1 MLDPHLIEL
10 LASELGTYP
19 GLIEKDWHVVRAI
32 SVLAAL
38 EHDDAIP
45 VFSGGTSLSKG
56 WGLIKRFSEDIDF
69 KVALPTLESRSKER
83 ARRKAYRHQILVALA
98 SADFDLKGE
107 VLKRNEDN
115 FFSADFTFNSLFTSA
130 RGLRPHLRIEMTFTA
145 ATLPPIARSI
155 QSLLS
160 QAQQQAPE
168 VPAFLCIDP
177 IETAADKM
185 SALAWRV
192 CARERGIARDDPT
205 IIRHLHDLAALANH
219 IENASA
225 FQKLVYKAVETDADR
240 GGGIAPIA
248 TTDRFARMLER
259 LHQEKFWSEDY
270 DIYVR
275 GVSFA
280 RPDERITFDQAL
292 VIVEKLIVQ
301 EFRGPLGEMRLGWFL
316 SGNMFAEKADGI
328 CNGDAGQCAVVVKP
342 TRI

>member
-69 KVALPTLESRSKER
+69 KVALPALESRSKER

-145 ATLPPIARSI
+145 ATLPLDLP
-155 QSLLS
+155 LLWVH
-160 QAQQQAPE
+160 P
-168 VPAFLCIDP
+168 
-177 IETAADKM
+177 
-185 SALAWRV
+185 
-192 CARERGIARDDPT
+192 
-205 IIRHLHDLAALANH
+205 
-219 IENASA
+219 
-225 FQKLVYKAVETDADR
+225 
-240 GGGIAPIA
+240 
-248 TTDRFARMLER
+248 
-259 LHQEKFWSEDY
+259 
-270 DIYVR
+270 
-275 GVSFA
+275 
-280 RPDERITFDQAL
+280 
-292 VIVEKLIVQ
+292 
-301 EFRGPLGEMRLGWFL
+301 
-316 SGNMFAEKADGI
+316 
-328 CNGDAGQCAVVVKP
+328 
-342 TRI
+342 